1 MADNQREK
9 ELREYWT
16 DWFNTYY
23 WDENDTPA
31 YGVGDTLDDGTV
43 LTEDEAR
50 EMSASDK
57 RYGES
62 LEYNRGLNELKQK
75 MVDDAVRESLEAEK
89 QTDRMKMTTKSK
101 MRVVGGRKR
110 R

>member
-23 WDENDTPA
+23 WNEDDAPA
-31 YGVGDTLDDGTV
+31 YDAGDILDDGTV

-50 EMSASDK
+50 EMSEADK

-62 LEYNRGLNELKQK
+62 LEYNRGLNELKLK
-75 MVDDAVRESLEAEK
+75 MVEDAVRESLAAEE
-89 QTDRMKMTTKSK
+89 QEDRMKMTTKSK